1 MTGPRVRDLLERK
14 GDPLQ
19 LEALTGDVGLDRLI
33 PTPEASSPGL
43 VLAGYTKRFATHRI
57 HILGETEITYLDSL
71 GAAERRKAL
80 ETFFKFDLPCVVIS
94 KGQEPPPELLDLARA
109 KGVPVIRTKLKTAEF
124 YRRLKPF
131 LDDAFAPSTTVHA
144 SLADVFGV
152 GLLFLGRSGI
162 GKSECVLDLVERGHR
177 LVADDI
183 VHITRSGNDVL
194 IGRGHELAR
203 HYMEIRGVGL
213 IDIRALFGVR
223 AVRQQ
228 KRIEVVVQ
236 LEDWDATREYDRTGI
251 DGQTTQLLDITVPLV
266 TVPLN
271 PGKNL
276 TVICEVVAMN
286 HLLRYGGVDSARAFN
301 ERLLKRMAERREL
314 QEYLE
319 EDYE

>member
-19 LEALTGDVGLDRLI
+19 LETLTGDVGLDRLI

-43 VLAGYTKRFATHRI
+43 VLAGYTQRFAAHRI
-57 HILGETEITYLDSL
+57 HILGETEITYLASL
-71 GAAERRKAL
+71 APAERRKSL
-80 ETFFKFDLPCVVIS
+80 ETFFGFDLPCVVIS
-94 KGQEPPPELLDLARA
+94 KGQEPPAELLELARA

-131 LDDAFAPSTTVHA
+131 LDDAFAPTTTMHA

-177 LVADDI
+177 LVADDL

-213 IDIRALFGVR
+213 IDIRELFGVR

-236 LEDWDATREYDRTGI
+236 LDDWDASREYDRTGL
-251 DGQTTQLLDITVPLV
+251 DGQTTQVLDVALPLV

-286 HLLRYGGVDSARAFN
+286 HLQRYGGVDSAKRFN
-301 ERLLKRMAERREL
+301 QRLIQRMAERREL
-314 QEYLE
+314 QQYLE

>member
-1 MTGPRVRDLLERK
+1 MTLPKVRDLLERK

-19 LEALTGDVGLDRLI
+19 LEALTGDVGLDREI

-43 VLAGYTKRFATHRI
+43 ALAGYTTRFAAHRL
-57 HILGETEITYLDSL
+57 HILGETEVTYLASL
-71 GAAERRKAL
+71 DPQARRAAL
-80 ETFFKFDLPCVVIS
+80 EALFQFDVPCVVIS
-94 KGQEPPPELLDLARA
+94 KGQEAPAELLELARA
-109 KGVPVIRTKLKTAEF
+109 KSVAVIRTRLKTAEF
-124 YRRLKPF
+124 YRRVKPF
-131 LDDAFAPSTTVHA
+131 LDDAFAPTTTVHA

-152 GLLFLGRSGI
+152 GLLFFGRSGI

-183 VHITRSGNDVL
+183 VHISRRGNDVL

-203 HYMEIRGVGL
+203 HHMEIRGVGL
-213 IDIRALFGVR
+213 IDIRAVFGIR
-223 AVRQQ
+223 SVRQQ

-236 LEDWDATREYDRTGI
+236 LEDWDATREYDRTGL
-251 DGQTTQLLDITVPLV
+251 DGQTTQVLDVTLPLV

-286 HLLRYGGVDSARAFN
+286 HLLRYSGVDTARAFN
-301 ERLLKRMAERREL
+301 DRLLQRLAERRQL
-314 QEYLE
+314 QAYLE
-319 EDYE
+319 EDNE